1 MQFAVIHARE
11 GSNPRLVSGLE
22 YALVTQQPAVKDEE
36 PDETALRWK
45 VAYGRFF
52 PNPDEDAAD
61 AARQIAELNGS
72 AFGCFFPGPVC
83 RWSEMRDI
91 EFIGEPIAGRPG
103 GFAIAVLLGTL
114 EEIPRRGQAL
124 CFFPRYTNLDPLTN
138 IVNRPGILAIRG
150 LAHDGAEPPEDW
162 RKLIDRRR
170 AARIAASI
178 A

>member
-22 YALVTQQPAVKDEE
+22 YALMTRQPAVKDEK
-36 PDETALRWK
+36 PDEAALHWK

-61 AARQIAELNGS
+61 AARQIAELKGS
-72 AFGCFFPGPVC
+72 AFGCFFPGTVC

-114 EEIPRRGQAL
+114 AEIPRRGS
-124 CFFPRYTNLDPLTN
+124 
-138 IVNRPGILAIRG
+138 LAGLSGRVRCATARG
-150 LAHDGAEPPEDW
+150 GD
-162 RKLIDRRR
+162 
-170 AARIAASI
+170 AAGP
-178 A
+178 